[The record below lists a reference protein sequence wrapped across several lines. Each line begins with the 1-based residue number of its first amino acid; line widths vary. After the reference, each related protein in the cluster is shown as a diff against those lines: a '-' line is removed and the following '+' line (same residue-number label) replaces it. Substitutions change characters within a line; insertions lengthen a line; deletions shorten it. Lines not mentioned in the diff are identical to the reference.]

1 MIMRTNCTDK
11 FSLTMT
17 LRIDDE
23 SEKITIHI
31 KFWNKQNGV
40 INEYDYL
47 ASEYSKALAKYREL
61 ETVKIEGKAR
71 LRATHILWDVDYDE
85 NGPLPTEIDVPE
97 GMTDEEEISDYLSEV
112 TGYCHQ
118 GFNLVLI

>member
-11 FSLTMT
+11 FNLTMI

-23 SEKITIHI
+23 SEEITLHI

-40 INEYDYL
+40 INKYDYP

-61 ETVKIEGKAR
+61 ETIKIEGKAR
-71 LRATHILWDVDYDE
+71 LRATHILWDVDCDE
-85 NGPLPTEIDVPE
+85 NGSLPTEIDVPE
-97 GMTDEEEISDYLSEV
+97 RMTDEEEISDYLSES